1 MKTNHHDEKEEIEKM
16 APRLFSIEKQ
26 EVFEVP
32 ENYFEQLPHKMQDLV
47 HKKPASSFKHKTVYR
62 LASVAASLLL
72 IAYVG
77 SRFFVDGK
85 SNKMEI
91 SNNELVA
98 SYTNDYLSSADETEL
113 IDQLDDAAL
122 ASAADQLSDNSDLS
136 NQEIEDY
143 LMNENIDVVTL
154 SNEF

>member
-1 MKTNHHDEKEEIEKM
+1 MKANHDNDQEEIEKM
-16 APRLFSIEKQ
+16 APRLFSIEKK
-26 EVFEVP
+26 EVFVVP

-47 HKKPASSFKHKTVYR
+47 HKKPESSFRYKTGYK
-62 LASVAASLLL
+62 LAWVAASLVL
-72 IAYVG
+72 IAYIG
-77 SRFFVDGK
+77 SRFFVDDS

-91 SNNELVA
+91 SSNELVA

-113 IDQLDDAAL
+113 VDQLDDATL
-122 ASAADQLSDNSDLS
+122 ASAAEQLTENTDIS

-143 LMNENIDVVTL
+143 LMSENIDVATL